1 MKLLQDPFPVFCPFS
16 LQFGI
21 SIGLNLALLLHGI
34 PVIANEVLTQ
44 LPPESGLDPGSG
56 TNQLD
61 EPNPLTVSELELR
74 RLASRGGAS
83 GRSRAGSRGDC
94 PAVEAGKPE
103 LTAIVPVVQGQLDG
117 QAVAAVMGRTTE
129 AYPTFWFYLPYG
141 AENLH
146 SVQFVIN
153 DERDLPLFDPIVVPI
168 ESQVPGFVSVQLPQ
182 SSPPLEVGQFYR
194 WYVMLDCSPEGGSDA
209 FVSAFVQRVEL
220 TSEDA
225 AKLETA
231 SSLERIDLL
240 IANDAWHEAV
250 SELYE
255 LQMRSPNDTGIR
267 SKWSRLLGAGGL
279 SSNHP

>member
-1 MKLLQDPFPVFCPFS
+1 MKLLQVLFRFFYRVP
-16 LQFGI
+16 LRFGL
-21 SIGLNLALLLHGI
+21 SIGLSLVSLLHGM
-34 PVIANEVLTQ
+34 PVVAHEVLTQ
-44 LPPESGLDPGSG
+44 LPPESGLDPGSE
-56 TNQLD
+56 TNQPD
-61 EPNPLTVSELELR
+61 EPNLLPISELGFR
-74 RLASRGGAS
+74 RLASRGGTS

-94 PAVEAGKPE
+94 PAVEAGKPD

-117 QAVAAVMGRTTE
+117 QTVASVLGRTTA

-168 ESQVPGFVSVQLPQ
+168 EGQTPGFVSVQLPQ

-194 WYVMLDCSPEGGSDA
+194 WYVMLDCSPEGGNDDFVDA
-209 FVSAFVQRVEL
+209 FVERVEL
-220 TSEDA
+220 APEVA

-231 SSLERIDLL
+231 SPVARIDLL
-240 IANDAWHEAV
+240 TANHAWHEAV

-255 LQMRSPNDTGIR
+255 LQLRSPNDADVR
-267 SKWSRLLGAGGL
+267 SKWLELLETGGL